1 MQVALNSVAQLSARR
16 AAGASRLNNFN
27 VFQLVTAL
35 LTLLAIA
42 CLALPALAQDKP
54 QESSTFKPQSGQAG
68 KDVVWVP
75 TPQALVDKMLE
86 MAKVTPQDYLV
97 DLGSGDGRTVITA
110 AQRGLTAHGI
120 EYNPD
125 MVNLAKKAAADAGVT
140 DRATFEQADLFV
152 TDFSKADV
160 LTLFL
165 LPSINEKLRPT
176 ILKMTPGTRVVSNT
190 FDMGDWK
197 ADQTET
203 IGGDCASYC
212 TALMWI
218 VPAQVDGAWK
228 VGDQELKL
236 EQKYQTIT
244 GTLGSAPISDAKL
257 NGNEITFYVNGG
269 RYTGTVDGS
278 TMKGTVSG
286 GPGGEWSATRG

>member
-1 MQVALNSVAQLSARR
+1 MQVALTPVAQLSARR
-16 AAGASRLNNFN
+16 AAGASRLNKLDI
-27 VFQLVTAL
+27 FQPVTAL

-42 CLALPALAQDKP
+42 CLALPALAQDKS
-54 QESSTFKPQSGQAG
+54 QGSTTFKPQSGQAG

-75 TPQALVDKMLE
+75 TPQALVDKMLD

-97 DLGSGDGRTVITA
+97 DLGAGDGRTVITA
-110 AQRGLTAHGI
+110 AQRGLKAHGI

-125 MVNLAKKAAADAGVT
+125 MVNVAKKAAADAGVS

-176 ILKMTPGTRVVSNT
+176 ILKMAPGTRVVSNT

-197 ADQTET
+197 ADKTESV
-203 IGGDCASYC
+203 GGDCASYC
-212 TALMWI
+212 TALLWI
-218 VPAQVDGAWK
+218 VPAQVAGTWK
-228 VGDQELKL
+228 LGDQELKL
-236 EQKYQTIT
+236 EQNYQMVT

-257 NGNEITFYVNGG
+257 NGKEITFYVNGG

-278 TMKGTVSG
+278 AMKGTVSG
-286 GPGGEWSATRG
+286 GPGGEWSAPRG